1 MLKVNSKEENLL
13 NLFSDMVY
21 LYCKRIQIGQK
32 EERSIGMQD
41 LRKSVIPIIES
52 VYDTY
57 TESEKIAA
65 DFFISNPAIEDFSAS
80 NISKKLHI
88 SVASLTRFAKKC
100 GFSGYRQF
108 RYEYSADVN
117 VQDNIQREL
126 TRKVLSD
133 YEEILSKT
141 YSLIDEQH
149 IEKIID
155 LLVKAEKVFFYGI
168 GSSGLVAEEMKSRF
182 MRIGL
187 FCDAFTDPDLMKMN
201 SALVDENCL
210 VIALSISSNSPG
222 LIASLKQAY
231 ENKAKTILFT
241 ANNNQ
246 EITKY
251 SDQVILV
258 ATSKN
263 LSYGNRI
270 TPQFPLLVMV
280 DIFYAYF
287 LNSDVDLKGQIF
299 SSTLSALEEKNG
311 RNKRGGLE
319 SEKG

>member
-1 MLKVNSKEENLL
+1 
-13 NLFSDMVY
+13 
-21 LYCKRIQIGQK
+21 
-32 EERSIGMQD
+32 MQE

-52 VYDTY
+52 VYDTF

-65 DFFISNPAIEDFSAS
+65 DFFIDHPETDDFSA
-80 NISKKLHI
+80 NHIADELHI

-100 GFSGYRQF
+100 GYSGYRQF
-108 RYEYSADVN
+108 RYEYLAN
-117 VQDNIQREL
+117 NNTQTNIQREL
-126 TRKVLSD
+126 TKKVLSD
-133 YEEILSKT
+133 YEEILNKT
-141 YSLIDEQH
+141 YSLIDEQQ

-155 LLVKAEKVFFYGI
+155 MLLKAEKVFFYGI

-187 FCDAFTDPDLMKMN
+187 FCDAFTDPDLMRMN

-222 LIASLKQAY
+222 LNISLEQANK
-231 ENKAKTILFT
+231 NKAKTILFT
-241 ANNNQ
+241 ANNKE
-246 EITKY
+246 EIRKHC
-251 SDQVILV
+251 DQVILV

-287 LNSDVDLKGQIF
+287 LSSDIDSKGQIF
-299 SSTLSALEEKNG
+299 SSTLSALEEKTRKTNE
-311 RNKRGGLE
+311 RRTLNE
-319 SEKG
+319 

>member
-1 MLKVNSKEENLL
+1 
-13 NLFSDMVY
+13 
-21 LYCKRIQIGQK
+21 
-32 EERSIGMQD
+32 MQE

-65 DFFISNPAIEDFSAS
+65 DFFISNPVIEDFSAS

-117 VQDNIQREL
+117 LQDNIQREL
-126 TRKVLSD
+126 TKKVLSD
-133 YEEILSKT
+133 YEEILNKT

-210 VIALSISSNSPG
+210 VIALSISNNSPG
-222 LIASLKQAY
+222 LITSLMQAHT
-231 ENKAKTILFT
+231 NKAKTILFT
-241 ANNNQ
+241 ANNNK
-246 EITKY
+246 EISKY
-251 SDQVILV
+251 CDQVILV

-287 LNSDVDLKGQIF
+287 LNSDIDLKGQIF
-299 SSTLSALEEKNG
+299 SSTLSALEEKTE
-311 RNKRGGLE
+311 RMKKGGIE
-319 SEKG
+319 NEKG

>member
-1 MLKVNSKEENLL
+1 
-13 NLFSDMVY
+13 
-21 LYCKRIQIGQK
+21 
-32 EERSIGMQD
+32 MQE
-41 LRKSVIPIIES
+41 LRKSVVPIIES
-52 VYDTY
+52 VYDTF
-57 TESEKIAA
+57 TDSEKIAA
-65 DFFISNPAIEDFSAS
+65 DFFISNPETDDFSAN
-80 NISKKLHI
+80 NIANELHI

-100 GFSGYRQF
+100 GYSGYRQF
-108 RYEYSADVN
+108 RYEYLANVN
-117 VQDNIQREL
+117 TQANIQREL
-126 TRKVLSD
+126 TKKVLSD

-141 YSLIDEQH
+141 YSLIDEQQ
-149 IEKIID
+149 IETIID
-155 LLVKAEKVFFYGI
+155 MLVSAEKVFFYGI

-222 LIASLKQAY
+222 LNISLEQAY
-231 ENKAKTILFT
+231 KNQAKTILFT
-241 ANNNQ
+241 ANNKE
-246 EITKY
+246 EIRKY
-251 SDQVILV
+251 CDQVILV

-287 LNSDVDLKGQIF
+287 LSSDIDSKGQIF
-299 SSTLSALEEKNG
+299 SSTLSALKE
-311 RNKRGGLE
+311 
-319 SEKG
+319 